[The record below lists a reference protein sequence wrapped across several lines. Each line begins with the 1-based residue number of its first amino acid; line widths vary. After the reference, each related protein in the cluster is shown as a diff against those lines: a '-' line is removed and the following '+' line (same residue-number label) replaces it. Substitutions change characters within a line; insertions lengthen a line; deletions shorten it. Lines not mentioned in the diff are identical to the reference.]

1 MAGKRISRT
10 DPEWLDLIME
20 CRQSGLSDAQWCRN
34 NRIPESTFYN
44 AVCRLRKKACAI
56 PASSVHDRP
65 GKVLDLTSASQ
76 DVVPIRIEPDELP
89 AAEIAPMRVTAAPH
103 LDNSHRIEI
112 LSGSTCIRVSNGA
125 DPDLLASVLSVLGKL
140 PC

>member
-10 DPEWLDLIME
+10 DPEWLDLIMQ

-44 AVCRLRKKACAI
+44 AVSRLRKKACSI

-65 GKVLDLTSASQ
+65 GKILDLTSSSQ

-89 AAEIAPMRVTAAPH
+89 TAEITPMHVNAAPH

-125 DPDLLASVLSVLGKL
+125 DPALLASVLSVLGKL